1 MLPLEFVVAGP
12 PVSQQTRRRPRLRRW
27 IESVRA
33 EALARRQSELPSEGP
48 VLIRLTYFYGD
59 VAVDLDNI
67 AKPGL
72 DGLKGL
78 AYLDDDQ
85 VTDIVLGKR
94 NLNAGLRIENPTPVL
109 AGGFSLGTEFLHVL
123 VEEAP
128 DQELLP

>member
-1 MLPLEFVVAGP
+1 
-12 PVSQQTRRRPRLRRW
+12 
-27 IESVRA
+27 
-33 EALARRQSELPSEGP
+33 